1 MITKESHSRN
11 STSTTNSAKVKPA
24 WTNRSTEME
33 EMEDKDIKKAK
44 EKARLNKGSTHIIEP
59 SDEEDTKKPSVP

>member
-1 MITKESHSRN
+1 
-11 STSTTNSAKVKPA
+11 
-24 WTNRSTEME
+24 ME

-59 SDEEDTKKPSVP
+59 SDEEDTKKPLVPWQEEAKKPPQNKCKNFIPISYYYKYRTP

>member
-1 MITKESHSRN
+1 
-11 STSTTNSAKVKPA
+11 
-24 WTNRSTEME
+24 ME

-59 SDEEDTKKPSVP
+59 SDEEDTKKPLVPWQEEAKKPPQFIPISYYYKYRTP